1 MLNLGSSFKVKP
13 KVKISLYDR
22 SGGGLGLDNR
32 PRKLDPHFSKCNNL
46 QMMTKLYLKNYACLG
61 KLCCDGRIYVS
72 AR

>member
-22 SGGGLGLDNR
+22 SGGGLGLDNF
-32 PRKLDPHFSKCNNL
+32 PRKLDPPFSKCNNL